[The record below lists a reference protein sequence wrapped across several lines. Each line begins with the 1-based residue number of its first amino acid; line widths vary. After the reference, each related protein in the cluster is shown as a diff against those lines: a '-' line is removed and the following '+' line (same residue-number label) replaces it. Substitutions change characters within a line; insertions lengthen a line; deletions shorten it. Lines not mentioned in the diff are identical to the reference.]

1 MVVQELYIFNPE
13 NDLAIANG
21 GMHYMAPP
29 KARSIAYDLSM
40 LPMWYAGA
48 NDYVLCPDADYK
60 NNAQCLIRQFGLF
73 PGLLLPEEIK
83 LYENISIIVPW

>member
-48 NDYVLCPDADYK
+48 NDYVLCR
-60 NNAQCLIRQFGLF
+60 L
-73 PGLLLPEEIK
+73 
-83 LYENISIIVPW
+83 